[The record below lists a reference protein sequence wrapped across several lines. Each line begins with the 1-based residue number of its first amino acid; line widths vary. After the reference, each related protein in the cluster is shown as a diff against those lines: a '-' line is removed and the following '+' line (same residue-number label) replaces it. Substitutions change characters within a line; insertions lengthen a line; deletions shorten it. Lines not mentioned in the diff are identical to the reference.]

1 MISEDSYPR
10 TTPKLSFTRKI
21 TIREIGIVLAVCA
34 IPIHFWSIYNTLRE
48 LPGWLMR
55 MDLWDAIGA
64 IAYTQVFAL
73 VESLI
78 LWAALV
84 FLGLI
89 LPKRWFAD
97 RFVAQASAMVGVFSI
112 WILARHYLFE
122 LYPTLDQGAR
132 PFLIVI
138 ITLSFLILWFM
149 INRFTR
155 LNIALM
161 SIAGRLAVLG
171 FVYLLLDVA
180 SLLIILT
187 RMVS

>member
-1 MISEDSYPR
+1 MISKDSYL
-10 TTPKLSFTRKI
+10 TTTRKLPLMQKI
-21 TIREIGIVLAVCA
+21 NVREIGIVLAVCV

-73 VESLI
+73 LESLI

-89 LPKRWFAD
+89 LPKRWFAK
-97 RFVAQASAMVGVFSI
+97 RFISQASSVVAVFSI

-122 LYPTLDQGAR
+122 LYPTLNQGPR
-132 PFLIVI
+132 PFLIAIV
-138 ITLSFLILWFM
+138 TLSFLVPWFM
-149 INRFTR
+149 IYRSTR
-155 LNIALM
+155 LNVAIE

-171 FVYLLLDVA
+171 FVYLILDVA
-180 SLLIILT
+180 SVLIILT
-187 RMVS
+187 RFV